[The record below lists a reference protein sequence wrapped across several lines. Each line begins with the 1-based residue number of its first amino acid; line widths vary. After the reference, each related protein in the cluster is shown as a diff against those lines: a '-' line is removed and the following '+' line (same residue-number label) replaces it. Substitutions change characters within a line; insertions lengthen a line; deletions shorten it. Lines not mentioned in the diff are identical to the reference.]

1 MSRVGGGAAARVLA
15 GALRLLPPH
24 RADWARAMRAELA
37 AIDAPAARWRFLL
50 GCLRVV
56 AIQRMTV
63 RSVGRLVLVA
73 GALAGA
79 LVLTRDVADV
89 ALRVGLVALVAV
101 PLAVSWLARRRWLF
115 GPAAGGWTAG
125 LVGAGGYLLVGALV
139 LNAVVN
145 LRDPVGVPVY
155 PVLLTGYL
163 VGFLALTAHRGA
175 ATGRVLAAGA
185 LSGLGAAALWL
196 AIVLAAPPV
205 PANIVLAV
213 ELTAVAMVA
222 AGFVGRSPV
231 AALCAG
237 TVAVLLIVL
246 LVAVLSEAAPASFIP
261 DLARAALSRADDLA
275 QSRIE
280 VNDPYVGLLFLGSFA
295 GVALMIVSVATR
307 RPIPVR

>member
-231 AALCAG
+231 AALWPVPWPCCSSCSSSRCCPRPRRRASSPTWPAPRSAG
-237 TVAVLLIVL
+237 PTTSRRAGSRSTTPMW
-246 LVAVLSEAAPASFIP
+246 ACCSWAA
-261 DLARAALSRADDLA
+261 SR
-275 QSRIE
+275 
-280 VNDPYVGLLFLGSFA
+280 
-295 GVALMIVSVATR
+295 VSH
-307 RPIPVR
+307 